1 MTAEAR
7 TLVIVVDT
15 LQRGGLA
22 KVEIELAQAFVEQG
36 HCVGLLC
43 LSADRDY
50 PLPEGLAWYA
60 AWAQG
65 SARYRWQAVGVRRAQ
80 QQWIKERLA
89 AFEQQFG
96 KAELVLGA
104 GELCLRLMPAVA
116 HPALVLS
123 SHSSQLQAAKA
134 PGAVG
139 RWRLAI
145 KRWRRGARLRSLLN
159 GQRVHVVSDGLAHE
173 LTDTLKVRPRE
184 LVTIYNPFD
193 IAQLR
198 QRSLLATPQSLHQT
212 RPFVIGVGEFNTRK
226 AFHRLIRALHDSG
239 LQEDLVLVG
248 QGPQEAA
255 LREQACAMGLAQRVH
270 FVPFHDN
277 HLALVRKAR
286 LLVLCSDSEG
296 LGNVLIEALIL
307 GVPVVSTDCP
317 HGPREIIE
325 PLCPDALVPLDGLD
339 RLPKVMSEVLARPY
353 AIPESYLAR
362 YERAQVVDRYL
373 ALMPPSKVKPS
384 GTHA

>member
-1 MTAEAR
+1 MTGEAR
-7 TLVIVVDT
+7 TLVMVVDT

-22 KVEIELAQAFVEQG
+22 KVEIELAQAFIEQG

-43 LSADRDY
+43 LRSDRDY

-60 AWAQG
+60 AWAQEPP
-65 SARYRWQAVGVRRAQ
+65 RYRWQAVRVRRAQ

-89 AFEQQFG
+89 TFEQQFG

-104 GELCLRLMPAVA
+104 GELCLRLMPALA

-134 PGAVG
+134 PGTLG

-145 KRWRRGARLRSLLN
+145 KRWRRGARLRGLLN

-173 LTDTLKVRPRE
+173 LTDTLKVRPCE

-193 IAQLR
+193 VTQLR
-198 QRSLLATPQSLHQT
+198 HLSHLATPQSQAQT

-226 AFHRLIRALHDSG
+226 AFHRLIQALHDSG

-248 QGPQEAA
+248 HGPC
-255 LREQACAMGLAQRVH
+255 LGLGTACA
-270 FVPFHDN
+270 
-277 HLALVRKAR
+277 
-286 LLVLCSDSEG
+286 
-296 LGNVLIEALIL
+296 
-307 GVPVVSTDCP
+307 
-317 HGPREIIE
+317 
-325 PLCPDALVPLDGLD
+325 LCPL
-339 RLPKVMSEVLARPY
+339 S
-353 AIPESYLAR
+353 
-362 YERAQVVDRYL
+362 
-373 ALMPPSKVKPS
+373 
-384 GTHA
+384 